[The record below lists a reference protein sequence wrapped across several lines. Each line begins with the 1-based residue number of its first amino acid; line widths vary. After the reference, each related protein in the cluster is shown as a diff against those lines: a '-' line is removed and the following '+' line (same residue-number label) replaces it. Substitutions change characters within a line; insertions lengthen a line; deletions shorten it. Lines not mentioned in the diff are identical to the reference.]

1 MMAGILLENSG
12 SDHER
17 AAYAYKVA
25 AEKKKTAIENMERA
39 KALNGDVKMSMAMAI
54 PGVIRKDTIV
64 PAGANHYVSEISKGT
79 HLRII
84 DVGGQQAVDF
94 LAFDLADTQ
103 IRYNNANSIKLNRT
117 IYVTT
122 GFRLYSDLA
131 EVLMTVVE
139 DTVGR
144 HDTIGGACSSHVNK
158 LRYGIENTCACRDNF
173 LAALASRGMSARD
186 IHANVN
192 FFMNVPV
199 HQNGSAEIE
208 EGISV
213 PGDFVDLRVDKDVL
227 VVLSNCPQFYN
238 PCSGW
243 NPTPIRVIEWSPEA
257 H

>member
-1 MMAGILLENSG
+1 MAGILLENSG
-12 SDHER
+12 SAQER
-17 AAYAYKVA
+17 AAYSNKLAS
-25 AEKKKTAIENMERA
+25 EKKKIAIESMARA
-39 KALNGDVKMSMAMAI
+39 RSLNGDVKMSMAMAI
-54 PGVIRKDTIV
+54 PGTIKKDTVV
-64 PAGANHYVSEISKGT
+64 PAGANHYVSEVPKGT

-84 DVGGQQAVDF
+84 DLGGQQAVDF
-94 LAFDLADTQ
+94 LVYDLADTQ
-103 IRYNNANSIKLNRT
+103 IRYNNANSIKLNRS

-122 GFRLYSDLA
+122 GFQLYSDTA
-131 EVLMTVVE
+131 EVLMTLVE

-173 LAALASRGMSARD
+173 LTALATRGMSARD

-199 HQNGSAEIE
+199 HPNGSTEIE

-213 PGDFVDLRVDKDVL
+213 PGDFVDLRADKNVL

-243 NPTPIRVIEWSPEA
+243 NPTPIRVIEWIPAS
-257 H
+257 